1 MARSKLRSPLGHLKR
16 RNFGC
21 DACCICLTAKQPRS
35 WSEAKPLRRDRLPHP
50 STTGP
55 ALQSSERLN
64 QQSCRAFKAT
74 DPGQE
79 KFYWCPP
86 ASTYTKGRCL
96 RTSAFLRSIAQ
107 IGNAWRMNQ
116 RCWQPLWHRVAPRS
130 LRLAPPRESAF
141 PGGGP
146 APGRSRPKLSAFLES
161 RYVCEIRGRFVLI
174 AERTGPSSAGA

>member
-1 MARSKLRSPLGHLKR
+1 MGRCIHLACLDFRKTQCDSLPFPRLADILPVSSHKEEHPDAGWSSPVAR
-16 RNFGC
+16 
-21 DACCICLTAKQPRS
+21 
-35 WSEAKPLRRDRLPHP
+35 EAHNLEVVG
-50 STTGP
+50 SNP
-55 ALQSSERLN
+55 A
-64 QQSCRAFKAT
+64 
-74 DPGQE
+74 
-79 KFYWCPP
+79 P
-86 ASTYTKGRCL
+86 ATYTKGRCL